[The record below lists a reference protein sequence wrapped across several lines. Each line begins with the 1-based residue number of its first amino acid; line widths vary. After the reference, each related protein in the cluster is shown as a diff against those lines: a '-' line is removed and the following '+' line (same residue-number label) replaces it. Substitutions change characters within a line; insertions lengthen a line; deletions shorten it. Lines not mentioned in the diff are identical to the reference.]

1 MPLASSALIAAR
13 WVSPYAGVLLLAVR
27 CPLRQDREGVVDPRM
42 LDAWRRLLK
51 GMQSSAET
59 MEMLLPFT
67 GGLSRDQLNS
77 LLGGASMTGARRA
90 SPPPGM
96 EAIEQFWS
104 LLGVVPRY
112 RYEELE
118 ERYEALR
125 ARLEEAEVTIQ
136 RLRKLMDEKGGQ
148 PEARQLLDTWASAV
162 GETLKMQTGIVR
174 SMTGLST
181 PQQKSEDQPG
191 GAGKRSA
198 PKRPR
203 RPRS

>member
-1 MPLASSALIAAR
+1 
-13 WVSPYAGVLLLAVR
+13 
-27 CPLRQDREGVVDPRM
+27 M
-42 LDAWRRLLK
+42 LEAWSRLLR

-59 MEMLLPFT
+59 MELLLPFT

-77 LLGGASMTGARRA
+77 LLTGASVTGGRSA
-90 SPPPGM
+90 PTPPGM

-118 ERYEALR
+118 ERYQALR

-148 PEARQLLDTWASAV
+148 PEARRVLDTWASAV
-162 GETLKMQTGIVR
+162 GETLTMQAGMMR

-181 PQQKSEDQPG
+181 PQQKSADQPAGGRKG
-191 GAGKRSA
+191 GAA
-198 PKRPR
+198 KRPR
-203 RPRS
+203 RPRSGG

>member
-1 MPLASSALIAAR
+1 MR
-13 WVSPYAGVLLLAVR
+13 R
-27 CPLRQDREGVVDPRM
+27 RLRQDKEGVVDPRM
-42 LDAWRRLLK
+42 LDAWSRLLK
-51 GMQSSAET
+51 GMQSSAEM

-77 LLGGASMTGARRA
+77 LLGGARVTDARSG
-90 SPPPGM
+90 SPPPGL

-112 RYEELE
+112 RYEELQ

-136 RLRKLMDEKGGQ
+136 RLRKLMDEKGGE
-148 PEARQLLDTWASAV
+148 PEARRLLDTWATAV

-174 SMTGLST
+174 SMTGLSA
-181 PQQKSEDQPG
+181 PRQKSGDQPG
-191 GAGKRSA
+191 GGRKRVA

-203 RPRS
+203 RPRSEG

>member
-1 MPLASSALIAAR
+1 MR
-13 WVSPYAGVLLLAVR
+13 R
-27 CPLRQDREGVVDPRM
+27 RLRQDKEGVVDPRM
-42 LDAWRRLLK
+42 LDAWSRLLK
-51 GMQSSAET
+51 GMQSSAEM

-77 LLGGASMTGARRA
+77 LLGGARVTDARSG
-90 SPPPGM
+90 SPPGL

-112 RYEELE
+112 RYEELQ

-136 RLRKLMDEKGGQ
+136 RLRKLMDEKGGE
-148 PEARQLLDTWASAV
+148 PEARRLLDTWATAV

-174 SMTGLST
+174 SMTGLSA
-181 PQQKSEDQPG
+181 PQQKSGDQPG
-191 GAGKRSA
+191 GGRKRVA

-203 RPRS
+203 RPRSEG

>member
-1 MPLASSALIAAR
+1 
-13 WVSPYAGVLLLAVR
+13 
-27 CPLRQDREGVVDPRM
+27 M
-42 LDAWRRLLK
+42 LEAWSRLLK

-67 GGLSRDQLNS
+67 SGLTRDQLNS
-77 LLGGASMTGARRA
+77 LLGGAGKAGARGG
-90 SPPPGM
+90 SPPPPGT

-136 RLRKLMDEKGGQ
+136 RLRKVMDEKGGQ
-148 PEARQLLDTWASAV
+148 PEARRLLDTWASAV

-174 SMTGLST
+174 SMTGFST

-191 GAGKRSA
+191 GGRKQTA

>member
-1 MPLASSALIAAR
+1 
-13 WVSPYAGVLLLAVR
+13 VLAVR
-27 CPLRQDREGVVDPRM
+27 RPLRQDREGVVDPRM
-42 LDAWRRLLK
+42 LEAWSRLLK
-51 GMQSSAET
+51 GMQSSAEM
-59 MEMLLPFT
+59 MEMLLPLK

-77 LLGGASMTGARRA
+77 MLSSPSGTGARGW
-90 SPPPGM
+90 SPSPGL

-104 LLGVVPRY
+104 MLGVVPRY

-148 PEARQLLDTWASAV
+148 PEARRLLDTWASAV

-174 SMTGLST
+174 SMTGLAA
-181 PQQKSEDQPG
+181 PQAKSGDPPG
-191 GAGKRSA
+191 GGRKRAA

-203 RPRS
+203 RPRSEA